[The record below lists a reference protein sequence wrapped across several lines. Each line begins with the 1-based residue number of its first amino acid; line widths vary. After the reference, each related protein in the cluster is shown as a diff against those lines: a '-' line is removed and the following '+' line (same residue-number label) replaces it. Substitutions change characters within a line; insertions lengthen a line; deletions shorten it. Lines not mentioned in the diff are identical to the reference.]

1 MCDDMSEVGP
11 PPAKDEKAASKKGK
25 FAIGK
30 KQKEKDEEEDDYDD
44 EY

>member
-1 MCDDMSEVGP
+1 MSEVGP

-30 KQKEKDEEEDDYDD
+30 K
-44 EY
+44 